1 MKFIVSSSA
10 LLKQLQLISGVI
22 STNTIL
28 PILEDFLFV
37 IQDNVLKV
45 CATDLEI
52 SMSTQVNVDAKESGK
67 VAVPA
72 KMLTDILKMLPEQ
85 PVTFDINKENYAI
98 ELTSDNGKYKLAGE
112 NPDDFPKLPEPED
125 TTSVSMPS
133 EVLSE
138 AIAKC
143 LFAVSNDELR
153 PAMTGILF
161 ELNPSELTFVSTDGH
176 KLVRYIRKDINI
188 EESTKF
194 IMPKKALNLLKNA
207 LPAEVTSVELSYE
220 EEKNAFFSF
229 NDVNLSCRLIDA
241 RFPDY
246 SAVIPKDNPYLLTID
261 RATFQNSVRR
271 TSIFA
276 NKMTNQVVL
285 NIAGN
290 SLQLSAQDLDFSNEA
305 SEKLDCEYEG
315 ENLKIG
321 FNSKFLS
328 EMLGVMD
335 TQEVNMKLSS
345 PTRAGLLAPAEE
357 EENEELLILI
367 MPISLNV

>member
-1 MKFIVSSSA
+1 MKFIVSSAA

-22 STNTIL
+22 STNTVL

-37 IQDNVLKV
+37 VKEDQLKV
-45 CATDLEI
+45 YATDLEI
-52 SMSTQVNVDAKESGK
+52 SMSTQLEINSKDEGR

-85 PVTFDINKENYAI
+85 PVTFSVNEDNYSI
-98 ELTSDNGKYKLAGE
+98 ELTTDNGKYKLAGE
-112 NPDDFPKLPEPED
+112 NPEDFPKLPEPEE
-125 TTSVSMPS
+125 TTSVAMPS
-133 EVLSE
+133 EVISE
-138 AIAKC
+138 AISKC

-176 KLVRYIRKDINI
+176 KLVRYRRKDINI
-188 EESTKF
+188 KESAKF
-194 IMPKKALNLLKNA
+194 IVPKKALNLLKNA
-207 LPAEVTSVELSYE
+207 LPAEVTNVNLSYE
-220 EEKNAFFSF
+220 EDKNAFFSF
-229 NDVNLSCRLIDA
+229 NQVNLSCRLIDA

-246 SAVIPKDNPYLLTID
+246 GAVIPQDNPFLLTMD

-285 NIAGN
+285 TIAGN

-305 SEKLDCEYEG
+305 SEQLDCEYEG
-315 ENLKIG
+315 DDLTIG
-321 FNSKFLS
+321 FNSKFLT

-335 TQEVNMKLSS
+335 GQEVDMRLSS
-345 PTRAGLLAPAEE
+345 PTRAGLLMPTHP